1 MSAFS
6 KVWER
11 EVKSLAEA
19 CVTEPDL
26 VRLMDQDENYSPSQ
40 KEKEY
45 LGEVFRKYK
54 DPYGMCCI
62 SHMISTVDRALKNQK
77 LFVAKNAIIA
87 VHEVLKSPSYF
98 QEVFSG
104 EVNNKEWKN
113 ILLLKNGLNK
123 ILHT

>member
-6 KVWER
+6 KFWER

-26 VRLMDQDENYSPSQ
+26 VRLMDQDENYSPTQ

-45 LGEVFRKYK
+45 LREVFRKYK

-62 SHMISTVDRALKNQK
+62 SHMISKVTCALEDKK
-77 LFVAKNAIIA
+77 TFVAKQA
-87 VHEVLKSPSYF
+87 VTEIYEVLKSPSYF

-104 EVNNKEWKN
+104 EMNNKEWEN
-113 ILLLKNGLNK
+113 ILILKNGLNK
-123 ILHT
+123 LLHT